1 MKKYLLLFG
10 LVALAACGGSRDE
23 KSCNCY
29 EQKFER
35 KQRIN
40 PKGETVS
47 DTGWQ
52 SVGAEKEYSNNC
64 SDNDKIVPGG
74 GSSTSVDIDG
84 SKTITT
90 SQFRYKC
97 YDSKK

>member
-10 LVALAACGGSRDE
+10 LIAMAACSSRDD

-40 PKGETVS
+40 PQGQTVS

-52 SVGAEKEYSNNC
+52 SIGNKNEYSKNCNDNNKTH
-64 SDNDKIVPGG
+64 STKGSIVEDLDGWKTK
-74 GSSTSVDIDG
+74 TSEEYRIE
-84 SKTITT
+84 
-90 SQFRYKC
+90 C
-97 YDSKK
+97 N